1 MSLRTQQDRGEVI
14 YSAELPPLPRGD
26 DFAAVYLPFS
36 SMRLVRGPRLV
47 PDAPPV
53 DPKAVFQ
60 VSASSTTL
68 LVVSLTFV
76 FLDRLLCTHTIA

>member
-1 MSLRTQQDRGEVI
+1 LSAFEGIYVKCRADARADRKVWKMSLRTQQDRGEVI
-14 YSAELPPLPRGD
+14 YSAELPPLPRGGLATV
-26 DFAAVYLPFS
+26 FLPFS

-60 VSASSTTL
+60 V
-68 LVVSLTFV
+68 
-76 FLDRLLCTHTIA
+76 

>member
-26 DFAAVYLPFS
+26 DFGVVYLPFS
-36 SMRLVRGPRLV
+36 SLRLVRGPRLV

-60 VSASSTTL
+60 VSDSSIDYTPYML
-68 LVVSLTFV
+68 CKVSL
-76 FLDRLLCTHTIA
+76 LPRNILA